1 MLNNHLSPKV
11 NAHHEIQLSLHDIQI
26 VKNVFISDLHCA
38 YLSDESTAVISDL
51 HLGFEEEMNLH
62 GLFLPKLQLSHVEKM
77 VDSIIERYSPEKL
90 IINGDFKQEFSRNLP
105 QEWDDI
111 VHFVNRYRE
120 RTRLIFVRGNHDNF
134 LMTILKKKN
143 IDLVDSFETD
153 SYYIYHG
160 DRDRDLRKMTI
171 LGHEHPSFV
180 LRDEI
185 GGVFKIPAFV
195 YNNESRVLITPA
207 MSFFSSGTDVTQ
219 SLFSQE
225 HFTPVLK
232 KTDPKKFRVFGL
244 TDEFGLVDFGMLGDL
259 QSSSGNHRN
268 GS

>member
-1 MLNNHLSPKV
+1 MFNKRSAPKV
-11 NAHHEIQLSLHDIQI
+11 NAQHEIQLLLHDIQI

-111 VHFVNRYRE
+111 VHFVDRYRE
-120 RTRLIFVRGNHDNF
+120 RTKLIFVRGNHDNF

-143 IDLVDSFETD
+143 IDLVESFETD
-153 SYYIYHG
+153 
-160 DRDRDLRKMTI
+160 
-171 LGHEHPSFV
+171 
-180 LRDEI
+180 
-185 GGVFKIPAFV
+185 
-195 YNNESRVLITPA
+195 N
-207 MSFFSSGTDVTQ
+207 
-219 SLFSQE
+219 
-225 HFTPVLK
+225 
-232 KTDPKKFRVFGL
+232 
-244 TDEFGLVDFGMLGDL
+244 
-259 QSSSGNHRN
+259 
-268 GS
+268 